1 MSDKI
6 KKLQDLM
13 DCYWS
18 AAHEQGTYMGS
29 EDDANRKAENAERE
43 LLEFVSTALADERK
57 RALEEAA
64 ALCHSRAND
73 MLLLK
78 STEMAIA
85 NNLSSHFMERHNWYC
100 DLATDICALKE
111 TTK

>member
-1 MSDKI
+1 MSDVSQVNKI
-6 KKLQDLM
+6 LCRYKDGHPSKRVLHDR
-13 DCYWS
+13 
-18 AAHEQGTYMGS
+18 
-29 EDDANRKAENAERE
+29 EDALIVAEITRLRA
-43 LLEFVSTALADERK
+43 ALADERK

-111 TTK
+111 PTK

>member
-1 MSDKI
+1 MSDIVEQTKRVAYQLSTERI
-6 KKLQDLM
+6 QGWMNPLVIDVIE
-13 DCYWS
+13 
-18 AAHEQGTYMGS
+18 AADEITRLR
-29 EDDANRKAENAERE
+29 A
-43 LLEFVSTALADERK
+43 ALADERK

-100 DLATDICALKE
+100 DLAAAIRALKE
-111 TTK
+111 KPECYS